1 MGREGGGGRVS
12 GGRSGGGSFSRSG
25 LNSSSRSGG
34 SGGRSGLGG
43 VGGAGGGFS
52 GRPGGFGGSSSF
64 GGGSIHPRPSR
75 PNHSRPVIVRPG
87 HQTVIINNTG
97 NTTSTNPKAQQTTN
111 TTQEK
116 EYTAP
121 TPKPLTMEQKISR
134 AERLATEAREA
145 KKGVVKWFV
154 VAFLL
159 LAFGI
164 FLSVT
169 SGNDEYEK
177 AVLNGTVNVGF
188 ASDEGFT
195 NNGGKTEEACKNFY
209 EATGIPLYFYTVGT
223 FNAPS
228 STCDDFTARLYDTLF
243 KDENHVLIAYFDNVD
258 YWSWCL
264 GENAKFHMGESEVND
279 LIDEIYI
286 YWQDSSLS
294 NDAVL
299 AKGIESYTENLTASG
314 GVAFA
319 VLLIIAGIG
328 VAIIAVFSYIGKEKD
343 IKRYEEEAKTLRTEQ
358 ILSQPLETFGNQEVE
373 DLKDKYD
380 KM

>member
-34 SGGRSGLGG
+34 SGGRSGLSGAGG
-43 VGGAGGGFS
+43 SGGGFS
-52 GRPGGFGGSSSF
+52 GRQGGFGGPNMF
-64 GGGSIHPRPSR
+64 GGGVRPPR
-75 PNHSRPVIVRPG
+75 PNHSRPVIIRPA
-87 HQTVIINNTG
+87 HQTVIINNTE
-97 NTTSTNPKAQQTTN
+97 NTTSTNQKVQQPTQ

-121 TPKPLTMEQKISR
+121 TTKPLTMEQKISR

-164 FLSVT
+164 FFSVT
-169 SGNDEYEK
+169 SGEDEYEK
-177 AVLNGTVNVGF
+177 VVFNGTVNVGF
-188 ASDEGFT
+188 ASDDGFT

-209 EATGIPLYFYTVGT
+209 EATGIPLYFYTVET

-228 STCDDFTARLYDTLF
+228 STCDDFTTRLYDTLF
-243 KDENHVLIAYFDNVD
+243 QDDNHVLIAYFDNVD
-258 YWSWCL
+258 YWSWCI
-264 GENAKFHMGESEVND
+264 GENVKARMGEREVND
-279 LIDEIYI
+279 LIDEIYV
-286 YWQDSSLS
+286 YWQDTSLT

-299 AKGIESYTENLTASG
+299 AKGIESYTENLTAHSG
-314 GVAFA
+314 GTFA

-328 VAIIAVFSYIGKEKD
+328 VGIVAVFSYIGKEKD

-373 DLKDKYD
+373 NLKDKYD

>member
-25 LNSSSRSGG
+25 LNSSPRSGG
-34 SGGRSGLGG
+34 GGGRSGLGG
-43 VGGAGGGFS
+43 AGGSGGGFS
-52 GRPGGFGGSSSF
+52 GRPGGFGGF
-64 GGGSIHPRPSR
+64 GGFSSGPTPHR

-97 NTTSTNPKAQQTTN
+97 NTTSTNQTTQQTT
-111 TTQEK
+111 TATKEK
-116 EYTAP
+116 EQTIP

-134 AERLATEAREA
+134 AQRLATEAREA
-145 KKGVVKWFV
+145 KKGITKWFIIAV
-154 VAFLL
+154 VLF
-159 LAFGI
+159 AFGI
-164 FLSVT
+164 FLSIT
-169 SGNDEYEK
+169 SGGNEYEK
-177 AVLNGTVNVGF
+177 AVLSETVNVGY
-188 ASDEGFT
+188 ALDEGFT

-209 EATGIPLYFYTVGT
+209 EATGIPLYFYTVET

-228 STCDDFTARLYDTLF
+228 STCDDFTLRLYDTLF
-243 KDENHVLIAYFDNVD
+243 QDENHVLIAYFDNVD
-258 YWSWCL
+258 YWSWCI
-264 GENAKFHMGESEVND
+264 GENVKALMGEREVND
-279 LIDEIYI
+279 LIDEIYV
-286 YWQDSSLS
+286 YWQDTSLT

-299 AKGIESYTENLTASG
+299 AKGIESYTENLTANSG
-314 GVAFA
+314 GTFA

-328 VAIIAVFSYIGKEKD
+328 VGIVAVFSYIGKEKD
-343 IKRYEEEAKTLRTEQ
+343 IKRYEEEEKNLRTEQ

>member
-1 MGREGGGGRVS
+1 MGRAGGGGRVS

-25 LNSSSRSGG
+25 LSSSSRSGG
-34 SGGRSGLGG
+34 GGRSGLGG
-43 VGGAGGGFS
+43 AGGAGGGFS
-52 GRPGGFGGSSSF
+52 GRPGGFGGI
-64 GGGSIHPRPSR
+64 GGFSGGPAPHR

-97 NTTSTNPKAQQTTN
+97 KTTSTTQTTQQTTN

-169 SGNDEYEK
+169 SADDEYEK
-177 AVLNGTVNVGF
+177 AVLSGTVNVGY

-228 STCDDFTARLYDTLF
+228 SSCDDFTTRLYDTLF

-258 YWSWCL
+258 YWSWCI
-264 GENAKFHMGESEVND
+264 GENIKGRMGESEVND
-279 LIDEIYI
+279 LIDEIYV

-328 VAIIAVFSYIGKEKD
+328 VGIVAVFSYIGKGKD

>member
-25 LNSSSRSGG
+25 LSSSSRSGG

-43 VGGAGGGFS
+43 AGGSGGGFS
-52 GRPGGFGGSSSF
+52 GRPGGFGGPNIFNS
-64 GGGSIHPRPSR
+64 GPRPSR

-97 NTTSTNPKAQQTTN
+97 NTTSTNQQTTQ

-145 KKGVVKWFV
+145 KKSVVKWFV

-159 LAFGI
+159 LAFGF
-164 FLSVT
+164 FLSLT
-169 SGNDEYEK
+169 SGDDEYEK
-177 AVLNGTVNVGF
+177 VVLNGTVNVGF
-188 ASDEGFT
+188 ALDEGFT

-228 STCDDFTARLYDTLF
+228 STCDDFTVRLYDTLF

-258 YWSWCL
+258 YWSWCI
-264 GENAKFHMGESEVND
+264 GENVKARMGEREVND
-279 LIDEIYI
+279 LIDEIYL
-286 YWQDSSLS
+286 YWQDTSLS

-299 AKGIESYTENLTASG
+299 AKGIESYTTNLTVSG

-319 VLLIIAGIG
+319 GFLIIAGIVVG
-328 VAIIAVFSYIGKEKD
+328 IVAVFSYIGKEKD
-343 IKRYEEEAKTLRTEQ
+343 IKRYEEEVKNLRTEQ